1 MHVLQDMNEYK
12 RDELKELEV
21 LIETM
26 RSIDINDN
34 NISDFWELFSCTDVY
49 YDFLKEDSFQCP
61 FSDNT
66 YTVAKYTIY
75 NRYILVA
82 KETIEYIK
90 YLPIA
95 LYTILDGML
104 SERDIVFEANMVLL
118 MEFCKID
125 FISLEVFYKRTDR
138 NMELQEL
145 VEEAQHNID
154 GSKHPIQ
161 FSNLNME
168 VCMEFYERMMLTFQK
183 YELWLK
189 RRYNVQ
195 FEKIFMHLMGI
206 AKNRDHITRYLRGEN
221 W

>member
-1 MHVLQDMNEYK
+1 MHILQDMNEYE

-66 YTVAKYTIY
+66 YITAKYTIY

-95 LYTILDGML
+95 LYTLPYL
-104 SERDIVFEANMVLL
+104 S
-118 MEFCKID
+118 
-125 FISLEVFYKRTDR
+125 Y
-138 NMELQEL
+138 
-145 VEEAQHNID
+145 
-154 GSKHPIQ
+154 
-161 FSNLNME
+161 
-168 VCMEFYERMMLTFQK
+168 
-183 YELWLK
+183 
-189 RRYNVQ
+189 
-195 FEKIFMHLMGI
+195 
-206 AKNRDHITRYLRGEN
+206 
-221 W
+221 